1 MSKSPIMRRTL
12 WLGLLLPL
20 WASASEMYRY
30 TNAQGITVIDRQ
42 GVPSEFI
49 AQGYEV
55 LNEQGRVVR
64 VVPPA
69 PTPEEMKKL
78 LADRERAKSDA
89 QLLRLYSSLEDVDRA
104 RSRKLAELDGLI
116 GVANGNLQS
125 VRLQQANLQQQAA
138 DQERAGRQVPEQ
150 LLGQIN
156 SQRDEQ
162 VRLKKEIE
170 RHQAA
175 RMQADSSFA
184 ADRSR
189 LSELIGQGRQN

>member
-1 MSKSPIMRRTL
+1 MSTSPLMRRTL

-20 WASASEMYRY
+20 WANAAEMYRY
-30 TNAQGITVIDRQ
+30 TNAQGVIVIDRQ

-49 AQGYEV
+49 AKGYEV
-55 LNEQGRVVR
+55 LNDQGRVVR

-69 PTPEEMKKL
+69 PTAEEMQKI

-104 RSRKLAELDGLI
+104 QARKLAELDGLI
-116 GVANGNLQS
+116 GVATGNLQS
-125 VRLQQANLQQQAA
+125 VRQQQANLQKQAA
-138 DQERAGRQVPEQ
+138 DQERAGRPVPDQ
-150 LLGQIN
+150 LLGQI
-156 SQRDEQ
+156 SGQRDEQ

-170 RHQAA
+170 RYQAA
-175 RMQADSSFA
+175 RAQAQSIFA

-189 LSELIGQGRQN
+189 VSELLGQGR

>member
-1 MSKSPIMRRTL
+1 MSRSPVLRGTL

-20 WASASEMYRY
+20 WVGATEMYRY
-30 TNAQGITVIDRQ
+30 TNAQGVTVIDRQ

-49 AQGYEV
+49 AKGYEV
-55 LNEQGRVVR
+55 LNDQGRVVR

-69 PTPEEMKKL
+69 PTPEELQKL

-89 QLLRLYSSLEDVDRA
+89 QLLRLYSSPEDVDRA
-104 RSRKLAELDGLI
+104 RARKLAELDGLI
-116 GVANGNLQS
+116 GVATGNLQAA
-125 VRLQQANLQQQAA
+125 RLQQANLQKQAA

-150 LLGQIN
+150 LLGQIV

-162 VRLKKEIE
+162 VRLKQQIE
-170 RHQAA
+170 RHQAMRKKA
-175 RMQADSSFA
+175 ESSFA

-189 LSELIGQGRQN
+189 IGELLGQGR

>member
-1 MSKSPIMRRTL
+1 MSRSPLLRSTL

-20 WASASEMYRY
+20 WASASELYRY

-49 AQGYEV
+49 AKGYEV

-78 LADRERAKSDA
+78 LADRERAKSDV
-89 QLLRLYSSLEDVDRA
+89 QLLRLYSSPADVDRA
-104 RSRKLAELDGLI
+104 RARKLAELDGLI

-125 VRLQQANLQQQAA
+125 VRLQQANLQKQAA

-150 LLGQIN
+150 LLSQIAA
-156 SQRDEQ
+156 QRDEQ
-162 VRLKKEIE
+162 VRLRKDIE

-175 RMQADSSFA
+175 RKQAENSFA

-189 LSELIGQGRQN
+189 VAELLGQDH

>member
-1 MSKSPIMRRTL
+1 MPTSPLLRSTL

-20 WASASEMYRY
+20 WANAAEMYRY

-49 AQGYEV
+49 AKGYEV
-55 LNEQGRVVR
+55 LNEQGRVIR

-69 PTPEEMKKL
+69 PTAEEMQKI

-104 RSRKLAELDGLI
+104 QARKLAELDGLI
-116 GVANGNLQS
+116 GVAKGNLQS
-125 VRLQQANLQQQAA
+125 ARQQQANLQKQAA
-138 DQERAGRQVPEQ
+138 DQERAGREVPKH
-150 LLGQIN
+150 LLDQIS

-162 VRLKKEIE
+162 MRISKDIE
-170 RHQAA
+170 RYQAA
-175 RMQADSSFA
+175 RAQAQSTFT
-184 ADRSR
+184 ADRAR
-189 LSELIGQGRQN
+189 VSELLGQGN

>member
-20 WASASEMYRY
+20 WAGASEMYRY
-30 TNAQGITVIDRQ
+30 TNAQGITVINRQ

-49 AQGYEV
+49 GKGYDV

-78 LADRERAKSDA
+78 LADRERAKSDV
-89 QLLRLYSSLEDVDRA
+89 QLLRLYSSSEDVDRA
-104 RSRKLAELDGLI
+104 QARKLAELDGLI
-116 GVANGNLQS
+116 GVATGNLQS
-125 VRLQQANLQQQAA
+125 ARLQQANLQKQAA
-138 DQERAGRQVPEQ
+138 DLERAGRQVPEQ
-150 LLGQIN
+150 LLGQIT
-156 SQRDEQ
+156 SQRNEQ

-175 RMQADSSFA
+175 RKQAESNFA

-189 LSELIGQGRQN
+189 VGELLGQDR

>member
-1 MSKSPIMRRTL
+1 MSTSPLMRRTL

-20 WASASEMYRY
+20 WANAAEMYRY

-49 AQGYEV
+49 AKGYEV

-69 PTPEEMKKL
+69 PTAEEMQKI

-104 RSRKLAELDGLI
+104 QARKLAELDGLI
-116 GVANGNLQS
+116 GVAKGNLQS
-125 VRLQQANLQQQAA
+125 VRQQQANLQKQAA
-138 DQERAGRQVPEQ
+138 DQERAGREVPKP
-150 LLGQIN
+150 LLDQIS

-162 VRLKKEIE
+162 VRVKKDIE
-170 RHQAA
+170 RYQAA
-175 RMQADSSFA
+175 RAQAQKTFA
-184 ADRSR
+184 ADRLR
-189 LSELIGQGRQN
+189 VTELLGQGR

>member
-1 MSKSPIMRRTL
+1 MFKSPIMRRTL

-49 AQGYEV
+49 GKGYDV

-69 PTPEEMKKL
+69 PTADEMKKL
-78 LADRERAKSDA
+78 LADRERAKSDT
-89 QLLRLYSSLEDVDRA
+89 QLLRLYSSPEDVDRA
-104 RSRKLAELDGLI
+104 RARKLAELDGLI

-125 VRLQQANLQQQAA
+125 VRLQQANLQKQAA

-150 LLGQIN
+150 LLAQIN
-156 SQRDEQ
+156 GQRDEQ
-162 VRLKKEIE
+162 VRLKKDIE

-175 RMQADSSFA
+175 RKQAESSFA
-184 ADRSR
+184 ADRAR
-189 LSELIGQGRQN
+189 VSELIGQGR

>member
-1 MSKSPIMRRTL
+1 MSKSPFMRRTL

-49 AQGYEV
+49 GKGYEV
-55 LNEQGRVVR
+55 LNDQGRVVR

-69 PTPEEMKKL
+69 PTPDEMKKL
-78 LADRERAKSDA
+78 LADRERAKSDV
-89 QLLRLYSSLEDVDRA
+89 QLLRLYSSPEDVDRA
-104 RSRKLAELDGLI
+104 RTRKLAELDGLI
-116 GVANGNLQS
+116 GVATGNLQS
-125 VRLQQANLQQQAA
+125 VRLQQANLQKQAA
-138 DQERAGRQVPEQ
+138 DQERAGHQVPEQ
-150 LLGQIN
+150 LLSQIA

-170 RHQAA
+170 RHQATRKHA
-175 RMQADSSFA
+175 ENSFA

-189 LSELIGQGRQN
+189 VGELLGQGR

>member
-1 MSKSPIMRRTL
+1 MSTSPLMRRTL

-20 WASASEMYRY
+20 WANAAEMYRY

-49 AQGYEV
+49 AKGYEV
-55 LNEQGRVVR
+55 LNEHGRVVR

-69 PTPEEMKKL
+69 PTAEEMQKI

-104 RSRKLAELDGLI
+104 QARKLAELDGLI
-116 GVANGNLQS
+116 GVAKGNLQS
-125 VRLQQANLQQQAA
+125 VRQQQANLQKQAA
-138 DQERAGRQVPEQ
+138 DQERAGREVPKP
-150 LLGQIN
+150 LLDQIS

-162 VRLKKEIE
+162 VRVKKDIE
-170 RHQAA
+170 RYQAA
-175 RMQADSSFA
+175 RAQAQKTFA
-184 ADRSR
+184 ADRLR
-189 LSELIGQGRQN
+189 VGELLGQGH

>member
-1 MSKSPIMRRTL
+1 MSTSPLMRRTL

-20 WASASEMYRY
+20 WANAAEMYRY

-49 AQGYEV
+49 AKGYEV
-55 LNEQGRVVR
+55 LNEHGRVVR

-69 PTPEEMKKL
+69 PTAEEMQKI

-104 RSRKLAELDGLI
+104 QARKLAELDGLI
-116 GVANGNLQS
+116 GVAKGNLQS
-125 VRLQQANLQQQAA
+125 VRQQQANLQKQAA
-138 DQERAGRQVPEQ
+138 DQERAGREVPKP
-150 LLGQIN
+150 LLDQIS

-162 VRLKKEIE
+162 VRVKKDIE
-170 RHQAA
+170 RYQAA
-175 RMQADSSFA
+175 RAQAQKTFT
-184 ADRSR
+184 ADRLR
-189 LSELIGQGRQN
+189 VGELLGQGH

>member
-1 MSKSPIMRRTL
+1 MSRSPVLRRTL

-20 WASASEMYRY
+20 WVGATEMYRY
-30 TNAQGITVIDRQ
+30 TNAQGVTVIDRQ

-49 AQGYEV
+49 AKGYEV
-55 LNEQGRVVR
+55 LNDQGRVVR

-69 PTPEEMKKL
+69 PTPEELQKL

-89 QLLRLYSSLEDVDRA
+89 QLLRLYSSPEDVDRA
-104 RSRKLAELDGLI
+104 RARKLAELDGLI
-116 GVANGNLQS
+116 GVATGNLQAA
-125 VRLQQANLQQQAA
+125 RLQQANLQRQAA

-150 LLGQIN
+150 LLGQIV

-162 VRLKKEIE
+162 VRLKQQIE
-170 RHQAA
+170 RHQAMRKKA
-175 RMQADSSFA
+175 ESSFA

-189 LSELIGQGRQN
+189 IGELLGQGR

>member
-1 MSKSPIMRRTL
+1 MSTSPLLRSTL

-20 WASASEMYRY
+20 WANAAEMYRY

-49 AQGYEV
+49 AKGYEV
-55 LNEQGRVVR
+55 LNEQGRVIR

-69 PTPEEMKKL
+69 PTAEEMQKI

-104 RSRKLAELDGLI
+104 QARKLAELDGLI
-116 GVANGNLQS
+116 GVAKGNLQS
-125 VRLQQANLQQQAA
+125 ARQQQANLQKQAA
-138 DQERAGRQVPEQ
+138 DQERAGREVPKH
-150 LLGQIN
+150 LLDQIS

-162 VRLKKEIE
+162 IRISKDIE
-170 RHQAA
+170 RYQAA
-175 RMQADSSFA
+175 RAQAQSTFTT
-184 ADRSR
+184 DRAR
-189 LSELIGQGRQN
+189 VSELLGQGN

>member
-20 WASASEMYRY
+20 WAGASEMYRY
-30 TNAQGITVIDRQ
+30 TNAQGITVINRQ

-49 AQGYEV
+49 GKGYDV

-78 LADRERAKSDA
+78 LADRERAKSDV
-89 QLLRLYSSLEDVDRA
+89 QLLRLYSSSEDVDRA
-104 RSRKLAELDGLI
+104 QARKLAELDGLI
-116 GVANGNLQS
+116 GVATGNLQS
-125 VRLQQANLQQQAA
+125 ARLQQANLQKQAA
-138 DQERAGRQVPEQ
+138 DLERAGRQVPEQ
-150 LLGQIN
+150 LLGQIT
-156 SQRDEQ
+156 SQRNEQ
-162 VRLKKEIE
+162 VRLQKEIE

-175 RMQADSSFA
+175 RKQAESNFA

-189 LSELIGQGRQN
+189 VGELLGQDR

>member
-1 MSKSPIMRRTL
+1 MSTSPLIRRTL

-20 WASASEMYRY
+20 WANAAEMYRY

-49 AQGYEV
+49 AKGYEV

-69 PTPEEMKKL
+69 PTAEEMQKI

-104 RSRKLAELDGLI
+104 QARKLAELDGLI
-116 GVANGNLQS
+116 GVAKGNLQS
-125 VRLQQANLQQQAA
+125 VRQQQANLQKQAA
-138 DQERAGRQVPEQ
+138 DQERAGREVPK
-150 LLGQIN
+150 LLLDQIT

-162 VRLKKEIE
+162 VRIKKDIE
-170 RHQAA
+170 RYQAA
-175 RMQADSSFA
+175 RTQAQNSFA
-184 ADRSR
+184 ADRAR
-189 LSELIGQGRQN
+189 VGQLLGQGN

>member
-1 MSKSPIMRRTL
+1 MSTSPLLRSTL

-20 WASASEMYRY
+20 WANAAEMYRY

-49 AQGYEV
+49 AKGYEV
-55 LNEQGRVVR
+55 LNEQGRVIR

-69 PTPEEMKKL
+69 PTAEEMQKI

-104 RSRKLAELDGLI
+104 QARKLAELDGLI
-116 GVANGNLQS
+116 GVAKGNLQS
-125 VRLQQANLQQQAA
+125 VRQQQANLQKQAA
-138 DQERAGRQVPEQ
+138 DQERAGREVPKQ
-150 LLGQIN
+150 LLDQIS

-162 VRLKKEIE
+162 VRLKKDIE
-170 RHQAA
+170 RYQAA
-175 RMQADSSFA
+175 RAQAQSAFT
-184 ADRSR
+184 ADRAR
-189 LSELIGQGRQN
+189 VSELLGQGN

>member
-1 MSKSPIMRRTL
+1 MSTSTLMRRTL

-20 WASASEMYRY
+20 WANAAEMYRY

-49 AQGYEV
+49 AKGYEV
-55 LNEQGRVVR
+55 LNEHGRVVR

-69 PTPEEMKKL
+69 PTAEEMQKI

-104 RSRKLAELDGLI
+104 QARKLAELDGLI
-116 GVANGNLQS
+116 GVAKGNLQS
-125 VRLQQANLQQQAA
+125 VRQQQANLQKQAA
-138 DQERAGRQVPEQ
+138 DQERAGREVPKP
-150 LLGQIN
+150 LLDQIS

-162 VRLKKEIE
+162 VRVKKDIE
-170 RHQAA
+170 RYQAA
-175 RMQADSSFA
+175 RAQAQKTFA
-184 ADRSR
+184 ADRLR
-189 LSELIGQGRQN
+189 VGELLGQGH

>member
-1 MSKSPIMRRTL
+1 MPKSPTMRRTL

-49 AQGYEV
+49 GKGYDV
-55 LNEQGRVVR
+55 LNEHGRVIR

-69 PTPEEMKKL
+69 PTPDEMKKL
-78 LADRERAKSDA
+78 LADRERAKSDV
-89 QLLRLYSSLEDVDRA
+89 QLLRLYSSPADVDRA
-104 RSRKLAELDGLI
+104 RARKLAELDGLI

-125 VRLQQANLQQQAA
+125 VRLQQANLQKQAA
-138 DQERAGRQVPEQ
+138 DQERAGRPVPEQ
-150 LLGQIN
+150 LLVQIN
-156 SQRDEQ
+156 GQRDEQ

-170 RHQAA
+170 RHQAS
-175 RMQADSSFA
+175 RKQAESSFA
-184 ADRSR
+184 ADRAR
-189 LSELIGQGRQN
+189 VSELIGQGR

>member
-1 MSKSPIMRRTL
+1 MSTLPLMRRTL

-20 WASASEMYRY
+20 WANAAEMYRY

-49 AQGYEV
+49 AKGYEV

-69 PTPEEMKKL
+69 PTAEEMQKI

-104 RSRKLAELDGLI
+104 QARKLAELDGLI
-116 GVANGNLQS
+116 GVAKGNLQS
-125 VRLQQANLQQQAA
+125 VRQQQANLQKQAA
-138 DQERAGRQVPEQ
+138 DQERAGREVPKP
-150 LLGQIN
+150 LLDQIT

-162 VRLKKEIE
+162 VRIKKDIE
-170 RHQAA
+170 RYQAI
-175 RMQADSSFA
+175 RTQAQSSFA
-184 ADRSR
+184 ADRAR
-189 LSELIGQGRQN
+189 VGQLLGQGN

>member
-1 MSKSPIMRRTL
+1 MRRTL

-20 WASASEMYRY
+20 WANAAEMYRY

-49 AQGYEV
+49 AKGYEV
-55 LNEQGRVVR
+55 LNEHGRVVR

-69 PTPEEMKKL
+69 PTAEEMQKI

-104 RSRKLAELDGLI
+104 QARKLAELDGLI
-116 GVANGNLQS
+116 GVAKGNLQS
-125 VRLQQANLQQQAA
+125 VRQQQANLQKQAA
-138 DQERAGRQVPEQ
+138 DQERAGREVPKP
-150 LLGQIN
+150 LLDQIS

-162 VRLKKEIE
+162 VRVKKDIE
-170 RHQAA
+170 RYQAA
-175 RMQADSSFA
+175 RAQAQKTFA
-184 ADRSR
+184 ADRLR
-189 LSELIGQGRQN
+189 VGELLGQGH

>member
-1 MSKSPIMRRTL
+1 MTTSPLMRRTL

-20 WASASEMYRY
+20 WASGAEMYRY

-49 AQGYEV
+49 AKGYDV
-55 LNEQGRVVR
+55 LNEQGRVIR

-69 PTPEEMKKL
+69 PTAEEMQKI

-104 RSRKLAELDGLI
+104 QARKLAELDGLI
-116 GVANGNLQS
+116 GVAKGNLQS
-125 VRLQQANLQQQAA
+125 VRQQQANLQKQAA
-138 DQERAGRQVPEQ
+138 DQERAGREVPKP
-150 LLGQIN
+150 LLDQIT

-162 VRLKKEIE
+162 VRVKKDIE
-170 RHQAA
+170 RYQAA
-175 RMQADSSFA
+175 RAQAQKIFA
-184 ADRSR
+184 ADRTR
-189 LSELIGQGRQN
+189 VAELLGQGR

>member
-1 MSKSPIMRRTL
+1 MTTSPLMRRTL

-20 WASASEMYRY
+20 WASAAEMYRY

-49 AQGYEV
+49 AKGYDV
-55 LNEQGRVVR
+55 LNEQGRVIR

-69 PTPEEMKKL
+69 PTAEEMQKI

-104 RSRKLAELDGLI
+104 QARKLAELDGLI
-116 GVANGNLQS
+116 GVAKGNLQS
-125 VRLQQANLQQQAA
+125 VRQQQANLQRQAA
-138 DQERAGRQVPEQ
+138 DQERAGREVPKA
-150 LLGQIN
+150 LLDQIT

-162 VRLKKEIE
+162 VRVKKDIE
-170 RHQAA
+170 RYQAA
-175 RMQADSSFA
+175 RAQAQKLFA
-184 ADRSR
+184 ADRTR
-189 LSELIGQGRQN
+189 VAELLGQGR

>member
-1 MSKSPIMRRTL
+1 MSTSPLLRRTL

-20 WASASEMYRY
+20 WANAAEMYRY

-49 AQGYEV
+49 AKGYEV
-55 LNEQGRVVR
+55 LNEQGRVIR

-69 PTPEEMKKL
+69 PTAEEMQKI

-104 RSRKLAELDGLI
+104 QARKLAELDGLI
-116 GVANGNLQS
+116 GVAKGNLQS
-125 VRLQQANLQQQAA
+125 ARQQQANLQKQAA
-138 DQERAGRQVPEQ
+138 DQERAGREVPKH
-150 LLGQIN
+150 LLDQIS

-162 VRLKKEIE
+162 IRISKDIE
-170 RHQAA
+170 RYQAA
-175 RMQADSSFA
+175 RAQAQSTFT
-184 ADRSR
+184 ADRAR
-189 LSELIGQGRQN
+189 VSELLGQGN

>member
-1 MSKSPIMRRTL
+1 MSTSPLMRRTL

-20 WASASEMYRY
+20 WASAAEMYRY

-49 AQGYEV
+49 AKGYEV

-69 PTPEEMKKL
+69 PTAEEMQKI

-104 RSRKLAELDGLI
+104 QARKLAELDGLI
-116 GVANGNLQS
+116 GVAKGNLQS
-125 VRLQQANLQQQAA
+125 VRQQQANLQKQAA
-138 DQERAGRQVPEQ
+138 DQERAGREVPRP
-150 LLGQIN
+150 LLDQIT

-162 VRLKKEIE
+162 VRIKKDIE
-170 RHQAA
+170 RYQATRA
-175 RMQADSSFA
+175 QAQSSFA
-184 ADRSR
+184 ADRAR
-189 LSELIGQGRQN
+189 VGQLLGQGN

>member
-1 MSKSPIMRRTL
+1 MSTLPLMRRTL

-20 WASASEMYRY
+20 WVNAAEMYRY

-49 AQGYEV
+49 AKGYEV

-69 PTPEEMKKL
+69 PSAEEMQKI

-104 RSRKLAELDGLI
+104 QARKLAELDGLI
-116 GVANGNLQS
+116 GVAKGNLQS
-125 VRLQQANLQQQAA
+125 VRQQQANLQKQAA
-138 DQERAGRQVPEQ
+138 DQERAGREVPKP
-150 LLGQIN
+150 LLDQIT

-162 VRLKKEIE
+162 VRIRKDIE
-170 RHQAA
+170 RYQAT
-175 RMQADSSFA
+175 RTQAQNSFT
-184 ADRSR
+184 ADRAR
-189 LSELIGQGRQN
+189 VGQLLGQGN

>member
-1 MSKSPIMRRTL
+1 MFKSPIMRRTL

-30 TNAQGITVIDRQ
+30 TNAQGITVIGRQ

-49 AQGYEV
+49 GKGYDV

-69 PTPEEMKKL
+69 PTADEMKKL
-78 LADRERAKSDA
+78 LADRERAKSDT
-89 QLLRLYSSLEDVDRA
+89 QLLRLYSSPEDVDRA
-104 RSRKLAELDGLI
+104 RARKLAELDGLI

-125 VRLQQANLQQQAA
+125 VRLQQANLQKQAA

-150 LLGQIN
+150 LLAQIN
-156 SQRDEQ
+156 GQRDEQ
-162 VRLKKEIE
+162 VRLKKDIE

-175 RMQADSSFA
+175 RKQAESSFA
-184 ADRSR
+184 ADRAR
-189 LSELIGQGRQN
+189 VSELIGQGR

>member
-1 MSKSPIMRRTL
+1 MSTSPLMRRTL

-20 WASASEMYRY
+20 WANAAEMYRY

-49 AQGYEV
+49 AKGYEV

-69 PTPEEMKKL
+69 PTAEEMQKI

-104 RSRKLAELDGLI
+104 QARKLAELDGLI
-116 GVANGNLQS
+116 GVAKGNLQS
-125 VRLQQANLQQQAA
+125 VRQQQANLQKQAA
-138 DQERAGRQVPEQ
+138 DQERAGREVPKP
-150 LLGQIN
+150 LLDQIT

-162 VRLKKEIE
+162 VRIKKDIE
-170 RHQAA
+170 RYQAT
-175 RMQADSSFA
+175 RTQAQNSFA
-184 ADRSR
+184 ADRAR
-189 LSELIGQGRQN
+189 VGQLLGQGN

>member
-1 MSKSPIMRRTL
+1 MSTSSLLRSTL

-20 WASASEMYRY
+20 WANAAEMYRY

-49 AQGYEV
+49 AKGYEV
-55 LNEQGRVVR
+55 LNEQGRVIR

-69 PTPEEMKKL
+69 PTAEEMQKI

-104 RSRKLAELDGLI
+104 QARKLAELDGLI
-116 GVANGNLQS
+116 GVAKGNLQS
-125 VRLQQANLQQQAA
+125 VRQQQANLQKQAA
-138 DQERAGRQVPEQ
+138 DQERAGREVPKQ
-150 LLGQIN
+150 LLDQIS

-162 VRLKKEIE
+162 VRLKKDIE
-170 RHQAA
+170 RYQAA
-175 RMQADSSFA
+175 RAQAQSAFT
-184 ADRSR
+184 ADRTR
-189 LSELIGQGRQN
+189 VSELLGQGN